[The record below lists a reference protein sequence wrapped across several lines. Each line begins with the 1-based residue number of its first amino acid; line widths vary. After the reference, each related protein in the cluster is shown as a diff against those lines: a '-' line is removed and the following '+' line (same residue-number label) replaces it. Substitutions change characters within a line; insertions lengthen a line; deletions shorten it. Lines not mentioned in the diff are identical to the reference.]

1 MRVKG
6 ITGASKA
13 TGVTCPIT
21 VEGRPSLETLDFL
34 MGYNDGHDAIL
45 GMEWF
50 DSTGA
55 VLDPKNR
62 REIFGPKERPKNFS

>member
-34 MGYNDGHDAIL
+34 VVDTLETAKKL
-45 GMEWF
+45 Q
-50 DSTGA
+50 
-55 VLDPKNR
+55 
-62 REIFGPKERPKNFS
+62 